1 MISAGIDRPTAEA
14 IDMSENDPEIKGRA
28 DPGEPLPKDR
38 SEIVEQ
44 IGKTAISETMAG
56 KK

>member
-1 MISAGIDRPTAEA
+1 
-14 IDMSENDPEIKGRA
+14 MSENDPEIKGRA